1 MSSRRTQ
8 PANDEPPIL
17 ERTGP
22 GPFRIH
28 VVAELTGVP
37 EPTLRAWERRYGIP
51 RPERTS
57 SGYRLY
63 GVREVDEVRRMKE
76 LCDQGMAAAEAAA
89 HVRARSGDEEH
100 DAGASASAGDD
111 PFLVLA
117 EEIVGATR
125 AYNDVALDRAL
136 ARLPLLG
143 PGTVL
148 LDRVLVPALRRIGEL
163 WAAGELS
170 VAQEHFAAQRIDG
183 FLRSLLSISTAPEA
197 DRRVLLASF
206 AEDDHELGLLGT
218 ALRVAS
224 WGYKPLVL
232 GARTPPSALR
242 AGIEGLQPDLVALS
256 VTVAPPR
263 PRARELVDD
272 YASACGD
279 IPWIVGGAGAG
290 DLVDLV
296 EGRGGKIDPGDS
308 AVLRALVRELLAT
321 PPPAARRDPK
331 PPRRKT

>member
-1 MSSRRTQ
+1 MSRRTP
-8 PANDEPPIL
+8 PANDEPQNP

-63 GVREVDEVRRMKE
+63 GVREVEEVRRMKE

-89 HVRARSGDEEH
+89 HVRSRAGDDGEP
-100 DAGASASAGDD
+100 AGVPLGDD

-136 ARLPLLG
+136 SRLPLLG

-148 LDRVLVPALRRIGEL
+148 LDRVLVPALHRIGEL

-218 ALRVAS
+218 ALRIAS

-242 AGIEGLQPDLVALS
+242 AGVEGLQPDLVALS

-263 PRARELVDD
+263 ARARELVEE
-272 YASACGD
+272 YASACGA
-279 IPWIVGGAGAG
+279 IPWIVGGAGAR
-290 DLVDLV
+290 DLADLV
-296 EGRGGKIDPGDS
+296 EGRGGAVDPGD
-308 AVLRALVRELLAT
+308 AALLRALVRDLLVPQA
-321 PPPAARRDPK
+321 PARADTK
-331 PPRRKT
+331 TARRKT

>member
-1 MSSRRTQ
+1 
-8 PANDEPPIL
+8 
-17 ERTGP
+17 
-22 GPFRIH
+22 
-28 VVAELTGVP
+28 
-37 EPTLRAWERRYGIP
+37 
-51 RPERTS
+51 
-57 SGYRLY
+57 
-63 GVREVDEVRRMKE
+63 MKE

-89 HVRARSGDEEH
+89 HVRSRAGDDGEP
-100 DAGASASAGDD
+100 AGVPLGDD

-136 ARLPLLG
+136 SRLPLLG

-148 LDRVLVPALRRIGEL
+148 LDRVLVPALHRIGEL

-218 ALRVAS
+218 ALRIAS

-242 AGIEGLQPDLVALS
+242 AGVEGLQPDLVALS

-263 PRARELVDD
+263 ARARELVEE
-272 YASACGD
+272 YASACGA
-279 IPWIVGGAGAG
+279 IPWIVGGAGAR
-290 DLVDLV
+290 DLADLV
-296 EGRGGKIDPGDS
+296 EGRGGAVDPGD
-308 AVLRALVRELLAT
+308 AALLRALVRDLLVPQA
-321 PPPAARRDPK
+321 PARADTK
-331 PPRRKT
+331 TARRKT